1 MRRRISNF
9 LIDLK
14 ARRAF
19 DIIDRVAYWR
29 RLVLTARGNRA
40 FRAAQPGFAVP
51 PLSILWDAQATTDL
65 AEYKRSGEE
74 AARLY
79 WDLIAPHV
87 QGASPTPARVCEW
100 GCGPGRIIRH
110 LPVLA
115 AGNAVDFYGSDYNRA
130 SIEWCRTHLPGITFL
145 VNDLAPPLPVDDGF
159 FDLIF
164 CRSVFTHLSASL
176 HDRWIGELRRAVRP
190 GGVVILTTHGDA
202 YRVRLTKQER
212 RRYDAGELVVRTLGA
227 EGRKLYAAFHPPTF
241 VRTHLLN
248 ALSIVEHRPGNG
260 TQDIWVARRAR

>member
-1 MRRRISNF
+1 
-9 LIDLK
+9 
-14 ARRAF
+14 
-19 DIIDRVAYWR
+19 
-29 RLVLTARGNRA
+29 
-40 FRAAQPGFAVP
+40 
-51 PLSILWDAQATTDL
+51 
-65 AEYKRSGEE
+65 
-74 AARLY
+74 
-79 WDLIAPHV
+79 
-87 QGASPTPARVCEW
+87 
-100 GCGPGRIIRH
+100 
-110 LPVLA
+110 VLA

-212 RRYDAGELVVRTLGA
+212 PRYDAGELVVRTLGA

-241 VRTHLLN
+241 VRTYLLN
-248 ALSIVEHRPGNG
+248 ALSIVEHRPGTG
-260 TQDIWVARRAR
+260 TQDIWVARRAT

>member
-1 MRRRISNF
+1 
-9 LIDLK
+9 
-14 ARRAF
+14 
-19 DIIDRVAYWR
+19 
-29 RLVLTARGNRA
+29 
-40 FRAAQPGFAVP
+40 
-51 PLSILWDAQATTDL
+51 
-65 AEYKRSGEE
+65 
-74 AARLY
+74 
-79 WDLIAPHV
+79 
-87 QGASPTPARVCEW
+87 VCEW

-260 TQDIWVARRAR
+260 TQDSWVARRAR